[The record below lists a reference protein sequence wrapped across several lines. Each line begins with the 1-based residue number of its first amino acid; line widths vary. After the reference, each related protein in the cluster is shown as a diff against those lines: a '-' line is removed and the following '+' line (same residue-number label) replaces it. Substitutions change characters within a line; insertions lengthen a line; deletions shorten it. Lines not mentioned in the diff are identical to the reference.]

1 MKRKGK
7 RIGVLLLAVSLLFGQ
22 LGVSAYA
29 EGTAKDNGGLC
40 EHHPEHTAECGYV
53 EAVPCGHTEHTASC
67 YTDELICG
75 LEEDGAQTVS
85 ANDAAEPHQHTQ
97 DCYALDCPHERG
109 EHDDTCGYVE
119 GTACTDNCEL
129 CTPKDNAP
137 VPGTSGQNVP
147 KSIPGEAPALT
158 MTPFGTTIDG
168 AGYSYDPATHKLTI
182 TDDYGTTEW
191 LNNGSIKKADI
202 QSVEVEDSVTA
213 IGNWAF
219 LYCTNLTQIS
229 LPDNLESI
237 GNATFTGCAK
247 LALESLPADL
257 KSIGSTAFQDCAKLA
272 LTSLPA
278 NLESIG
284 NSAFND
290 CTSLALTSLPG
301 SLESIGYG
309 AFAGC
314 DNLVL
319 ESLPDN
325 WKSIVNSAFTGCD
338 KLALTSLPDT
348 VTSIGEY
355 AFNGCENLALESLP
369 ANLESIG
376 DSAFR
381 GCTNLKSLTLPQ
393 KAPGLGKDVFYNC
406 PDLYLIVP
414 EGATGYDAGGW
425 EAYSNEM
432 KPPIYTITAT
442 PEALDFGS
450 QTKGYNTPPTEKTV
464 TITNTGKRRV
474 TITSPS
480 SNSYE
485 VRPTNGNWS
494 WNGSD
499 FTATLEPDGEASFTV
514 QPQTGL
520 AEGEHTDKLTI
531 STDHGASATVDLSF
545 TVTPPGGGDD
555 DNGSSSGNSGNHATI
570 PPPAGQ
576 TTDTPTVG
584 EITIGMHKDGVA
596 NIPTGQIESTLKQA
610 QKDAEKNGR
619 KENGVA
625 ISVKLPNGTTSATLD
640 RTALDKLTGA
650 GAKSLTLNFDGASM
664 TFNLDALGE
673 ITKQSAGTVTF
684 SVKPATLTGDAKN
697 AIGTRPA
704 FDFSLNYQND
714 GQPVSITNFGKDGIS
729 LAIHYTP
736 AVGEQAGGLFAV
748 CGDGGKAEWIMPS
761 SFDPNSMVLRFMTH
775 YLNIYG
781 VGYKTPPAFSDITN
795 HWAKADIDF
804 VVSRGLF
811 SGTSATTFSPDMP
824 ITRGMFVT
832 ALGRLAGIDP
842 ASYQSRS
849 FTDVKADAYYA
860 AYVEWAAK
868 QNIVK
873 GTGEGLFSPDTPV
886 TREQMAVIM
895 TNYARQIGYTIPTT
909 LKDYTF
915 TDNSSISAWAAKE
928 VKAMQT
934 AGIITGK
941 DGNCF
946 DPQGSATRAEVAAV
960 LRRFVELV
968 IDPATADGW
977 TKNDS
982 GHWIYYKD
990 GNVLT
995 GWWKIDDKWYYFD
1008 QYGIMAVNRKIDDY
1022 EVGPDGVRKE

>member
-191 LNNGSIKKADI
+191 LNNRSIKKADI

-237 GNATFTGCAK
+237 G
-247 LALESLPADL
+247 
-257 KSIGSTAFQDCAKLA
+257 
-272 LTSLPA
+272 
-278 NLESIG
+278 
-284 NSAFND
+284 
-290 CTSLALTSLPG
+290 
-301 SLESIGYG
+301 YG

-314 DNLVL
+314 DNLAL

-376 DSAFR
+376 NSAFR

-393 KAPGLGKDVFYNC
+393 KAPRLGKDVFYNC

-450 QTKGYNTPPTEKTV
+450 QTKGYDTPPTEKTV

-485 VRPTNGNWS
+485 IRPTNGNWS

-531 STDHGASATVDLSF
+531 STDHGTSATVDLSF

-555 DNGSSSGNSGNHATI
+555 DSGSSSGNSGNHATI

-576 TTDTPTVG
+576 TTYTPTVG

-704 FDFSLNYQND
+704 FSFSLNYQKD
-714 GQPVSITNFGKDGIS
+714 GQTVSITNFGKDGIS

-748 CGDGGKAEWIMPS
+748 CGDGGKVEWIIPS

-775 YLNIYG
+775 YLSIYG

-824 ITRGMFVT
+824 MSREMFVT
-832 ALGRLAGIDP
+832 ALGRLAGIAP

-895 TNYARQIGYTIPTT
+895 TNYARQMGYTTPTT